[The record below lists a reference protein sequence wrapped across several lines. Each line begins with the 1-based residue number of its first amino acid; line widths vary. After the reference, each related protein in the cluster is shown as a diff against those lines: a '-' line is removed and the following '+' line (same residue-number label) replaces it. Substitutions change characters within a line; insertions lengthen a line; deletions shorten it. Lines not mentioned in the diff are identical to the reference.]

1 MLGHHPP
8 KILCGSTGCQG
19 TAADMRTSAMIRVY
33 EALEAGGFETKMLLT
48 VHDEIV
54 FDMHRKETEKVI
66 PVIVEAMRNA
76 IPMKVPIEVE
86 TGHGENWLIA
96 H

>member
-1 MLGHHPP
+1 MY
-8 KILCGSTGCQG
+8 KRQ
-19 TAADMRTSAMIRVY
+19 
-33 EALEAGGFETKMLLT
+33 

-54 FDMHRKETEKVI
+54 FDMHREETDTVI
-66 PVIVEAMRNA
+66 PVIVEAMTSA

-86 TGHGENWLIA
+86 TGHGENWLVA